1 MKIFGNGFIGK
12 NLKKANLKFN
22 DNYIVYAAGISN
34 SKISSRTELLRERL
48 LIKRFIKKHKNNK
61 IIIYISTMS
70 IFDKSLKKNAYVKN
84 KIFIENYIKINI
96 KNFLIIRLTQIVGR
110 NKNPNTIT
118 NFFYNKIKNKK
129 FFKLWDKTYRN
140 LIDIDDLITIF
151 KNILK
156 KKFKK
161 KNELNI
167 YNTKSISS
175 KEIVLILSKILNLK
189 PNYKLIRFRKNI
201 NYIYKKNSKSY
212 QFAYLFNNKNYNKDV
227 LTKYYK

>member
-1 MKIFGNGFIGK
+1 M
-12 NLKKANLKFN
+12 
-22 DNYIVYAAGISN
+22 V
-34 SKISSRTELLRERL
+34 
-48 LIKRFIKKHKNNK
+48 
-61 IIIYISTMS
+61 
-70 IFDKSLKKNAYVKN
+70 V
-84 KIFIENYIKINI
+84 IES
-96 KNFLIIRLTQIVGR
+96 
-110 NKNPNTIT
+110 NTIT

-167 YNTKSISS
+167 YNTKSIAS
-175 KEIVLILSKILNLK
+175 KEIVLIFSKILNLK
-189 PNYKLIRFRKNI
+189 PNYKLIRFRKNT

-212 QFAYLFNNKNYNKDV
+212 QFAYLFNNKIIIRMF
-227 LTKYYK
+227 